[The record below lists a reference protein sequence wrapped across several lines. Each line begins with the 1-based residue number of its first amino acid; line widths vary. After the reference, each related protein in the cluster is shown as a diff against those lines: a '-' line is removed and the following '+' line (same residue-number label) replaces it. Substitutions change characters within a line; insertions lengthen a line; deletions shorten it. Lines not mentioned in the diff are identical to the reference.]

1 MDLEQEPTGTG
12 SSTYSNKEQR
22 PGAFKRK
29 ESEVLFKDLDT
40 RHYNVDLVQG
50 IGPKKAIELVKKH
63 KSIEEILAHLDKTKY
78 PPPENWMYNEAR

>member
-1 MDLEQEPTGTG
+1 MWIRSQPAPDPQLTPIR
-12 SSTYSNKEQR
+12 SK
-22 PGAFKRK
+22 GAFKRK